1 MAHKVFIFDTTL
13 RDGEQTPGANL
24 NVDEKLQ
31 IARHLELLN
40 VDVIEAGFPFSSPGD
55 FEAVRAVAREI
66 RGPQIAG
73 LARAFAQ
80 DIDACWEAVKE
91 ATDPR
96 IHTFISTSDIHLK
109 HQMRKSREEVLEM
122 AVAAVKYACRY
133 TSNVE
138 FSAMDASRSD
148 LDYVVQVF
156 TAVIEAGA
164 TTLNFPDTVGYAIP
178 EEFGAKIK
186 YLVEH
191 IPNIHKAILS
201 VHCHNDLGLAV
212 ANTLA
217 AVSNGVRQVEV
228 TINGL
233 GERAGNASL
242 EEVVMSL
249 ATRGDL
255 LHYYT
260 DIVTQYIYPTSRL
273 TSKLSGVPVQPNK
286 AIVGANAF
294 AHESG
299 IHQDGVL
306 KEASTFEIM
315 TPNSVGIKK
324 STMPLGKLSGRH
336 AFKNKL
342 REMGFYLN
350 DEELNRVF
358 TRFKSLADRKK
369 TVFDEDL
376 ISLVET
382 EVIYKS
388 VPEHYRLVE
397 LVVLAGTMARPS
409 ANVKMEVGGQ
419 LAGPYSV
426 LGDGPIDATYKA
438 ITHLAGSKC
447 TLLKFAVSSI
457 TGGTDAQGEVTVRL
471 EEDGRVVTGQG
482 VDPDVI
488 TASARAFINGLNR
501 LHFLKETGGVKGPK
515 PEAECKSSS
524 SVARLSVCPKRF
536 KPTAGY
542 HPIFRI

>member
-1 MAHKVFIFDTTL
+1 MSKKIYIFDTTL

-55 FEAVRAVAREI
+55 FAAVQAVAREI

-73 LARAFAQ
+73 LARAFEK

-91 ATDPR
+91 ATNPR
-96 IHTFISTSDIHLK
+96 IHTFISTSDIHLQ
-109 HQMRKSREEVLEM
+109 HQMRKGRDEVLEM
-122 AVAAVKYACRY
+122 AVAAVKHATRY

-148 LDYVVQVF
+148 LAYVVQVF

-164 TTLNFPDTVGYAIP
+164 TTVNFPDTVGYAIP
-178 EEFGAKIK
+178 HEFGAMIK

-191 IPNIHKAILS
+191 IPNIHKAVIS

-217 AVSNGVRQVEV
+217 AIMNGARQAEC

-233 GERAGNASL
+233 GERAGNASM
-242 EEVVMSL
+242 EEVVMAL
-249 ATRGDL
+249 ATRKDL
-255 LHYYT
+255 LHYHT
-260 DIVTQYIYPTSRL
+260 DIVTQYIYPASRL
-273 TSKLSGVPVQPNK
+273 ASKLSGVSVQPNK

-315 TPNSVGIKK
+315 TPTTVGIKK
-324 STMPLGKLSGRH
+324 SLLVLGKLSGRH

-342 REMGFYLN
+342 QEMGYYLS
-350 DEELNRVF
+350 DEELIRVF
-358 TRFKSLADRKK
+358 RRFKELADLKK
-369 TVFDEDL
+369 KVFDEDL
-376 ISLVET
+376 VSLVET
-382 EVIYKS
+382 ESIYKS
-388 VPEHYRLVE
+388 VPEHFRLIE
-397 LVVLAGTMARPS
+397 LVVLTGTTVKPS
-409 ANVKMEVGGQ
+409 ATVKLEMGGEVKT
-419 LAGPYSV
+419 LSTF
-426 LGDGPIDATYKA
+426 GDGPIDAAFRA
-438 ITHLAGSKC
+438 ITDLARSKC
-447 TLLKFAVSSI
+447 RLLKFAVSSI
-457 TGGTDAQGEVTVRL
+457 TGGTEALGEVSVRL
-471 EEDGRVVTGQG
+471 EEDGHVVTGQG
-482 VDPDVI
+482 VDPDVV
-488 TASARAFINGLNR
+488 TAGARAYINGLNR
-501 LHFLKETGGVKGPK
+501 LHFLKEMGPRSKEK
-515 PEAECKSSS
+515 PMK
-524 SVARLSVCPKRF
+524 V
-536 KPTAGY
+536 
-542 HPIFRI
+542 

>member
-1 MAHKVFIFDTTL
+1 MAQKVFIFDTTL

-73 LARAFAQ
+73 LARAFAK
-80 DIDACWEAVKE
+80 DIDACWEAVRE
-91 ATDPR
+91 ATNPR

-109 HQMRKSREEVLEM
+109 HQMRKSRDEVLEM
-122 AVAAVKYACRY
+122 AAAAVKHASRY

-138 FSAMDASRSD
+138 FSAMDASRSN

-156 TAVIEAGA
+156 TAAIEAGA

-178 EEFGAKIK
+178 EEFGGMIR

-191 IPNIHKAILS
+191 IPNLHKAVLS

-217 AVSNGVRQVEV
+217 AISNGARQVEV

-242 EEVVMSL
+242 EEVVMAL
-249 ATRGDL
+249 FTRRDL
-255 LHYYT
+255 MNYYT
-260 DIVTQYIYPTSRL
+260 DIVSQYIYPTSRL
-273 TSKLSGVPVQPNK
+273 TSKLSGVAVQPNK
-286 AIVGANAF
+286 AVVGANAF

-306 KEASTFEIM
+306 KDASTFEIM
-315 TPNSVGIKK
+315 TPGTVGIKK
-324 STMPLGKLSGRH
+324 STLPLGKLSGRH

-342 REMGFYLN
+342 REMGYYLV

-358 TRFKSLADRKK
+358 ARF
-369 TVFDEDL
+369 
-376 ISLVET
+376 
-382 EVIYKS
+382 
-388 VPEHYRLVE
+388 
-397 LVVLAGTMARPS
+397 
-409 ANVKMEVGGQ
+409 
-419 LAGPYSV
+419 
-426 LGDGPIDATYKA
+426 
-438 ITHLAGSKC
+438 
-447 TLLKFAVSSI
+447 
-457 TGGTDAQGEVTVRL
+457 
-471 EEDGRVVTGQG
+471 
-482 VDPDVI
+482 
-488 TASARAFINGLNR
+488 
-501 LHFLKETGGVKGPK
+501 
-515 PEAECKSSS
+515 
-524 SVARLSVCPKRF
+524 
-536 KPTAGY
+536 
-542 HPIFRI
+542 

>member
-40 VDVIEAGFPFSSPGD
+40 VDVIEAGFPFSSQGD

-73 LARAFAQ
+73 LARAFPA

-138 FSAMDASRSD
+138 FSAMDASRSN

-156 TAVIEAGA
+156 SAVIEAGA

-191 IPNIHKAILS
+191 IPNLHKAILS

-242 EEVVMSL
+242 EEVVMAL
-249 ATRGDL
+249 ATRNDL
-255 LHYYT
+255 LDYYT
-260 DIVTQYIYPTSRL
+260 DIVSQYIYPTSRL

-315 TPNSVGIKK
+315 TPTTVGIKK

-376 ISLVET
+376 VSLVET

-388 VPEHYRLVE
+388 VPEHFKLME

-409 ANVKMEVGGQ
+409 ANVKMEAGGQ
-419 LAGPYSV
+419 LVGPYSV
-426 LGDGPIDATYKA
+426 FGDGPIDATYKA

-447 TLLKFAVSSI
+447 TLLKFVVSSI
-457 TGGTDAQGEVTVRL
+457 TGGTDAQGEVAVRL
-471 EEDGRVVTGQG
+471 EEGGHVVTGQG
-482 VDPDVI
+482 VDPDVV

-501 LHFLKETGGVKGPK
+501 LHFLKEGGPAQKGPK
-515 PEAECKSSS
+515 PEE
-524 SVARLSVCPKRF
+524 
-536 KPTAGY
+536 
-542 HPIFRI
+542 I

>member
-1 MAHKVFIFDTTL
+1 MAHKIFIFDTTL

-73 LARAFAQ
+73 LARAFPQ

-122 AVAAVKYACRY
+122 AVAAVKHACRY

-148 LDYVVQVF
+148 LDYVARVF
-156 TAVIEAGA
+156 SAVIEAGA
-164 TTLNFPDTVGYAIP
+164 ATLNFPDTVGYAIP

-217 AVSNGVRQVEV
+217 AIQNGVRQVEV

-242 EEVVMSL
+242 EEVVMALS
-249 ATRGDL
+249 TRRDL
-255 LHYYT
+255 LNYYT

-286 AIVGANAF
+286 AIVGGNAF

-315 TPNSVGIKK
+315 TPTDVGIKK
-324 STMPLGKLSGRH
+324 STLPLGKLSGRH

-358 TRFKSLADRKK
+358 VRFKSLADRKK
-369 TVFDEDL
+369 TVYDEDL
-376 ISLVET
+376 VSLVET

-388 VPEHYRLVE
+388 VPEHYKLVE
-397 LVVLAGTMARPS
+397 LVVLTGTMAKPS
-409 ANVKMEVGGQ
+409 ANVKMEVGGH

-426 LGDGPIDATYKA
+426 FGDGPIDATYKA

-457 TGGTDAQGEVTVRL
+457 TGGTDAQGEVAVRL
-471 EEDGRVVTGQG
+471 EENGHVVTGQG
-482 VDPDVI
+482 VDPDVV

-501 LHFLKETGGVKGPK
+501 LHFLKETGVVKGPK
-515 PEAECKSSS
+515 PEEM
-524 SVARLSVCPKRF
+524 
-536 KPTAGY
+536 
-542 HPIFRI
+542 

>member
-24 NVDEKLQ
+24 NMDEKLQ

-40 VDVIEAGFPFSSPGD
+40 VDVIETGFPIASPGD

-73 LARAFAQ
+73 LARAFQ
-80 DIDACWEAVKE
+80 KDIDACWEAVKE
-91 ATDPR
+91 ATNPR

-122 AVAAVKYACRY
+122 AVAAVKHACRY

-186 YLVEH
+186 YLMEH
-191 IPNIHKAILS
+191 IPNIHRAILS

-217 AVSNGVRQVEV
+217 AISNGARQAEV

-242 EEVVMSL
+242 EEVVMTLS
-249 ATRGDL
+249 TRRDML
-255 LHYYT
+255 NFYT

-273 TSKLSGVPVQPNK
+273 TSKLSGVAVQPNK

-306 KEASTFEIM
+306 KDSSTFEIM
-315 TPNSVGIKK
+315 TPTTVGIKK
-324 STMPLGKLSGRH
+324 STLPLGKLSGRH
-336 AFKNKL
+336 AFKTKL
-342 REMGFYLN
+342 QEMGYYLN

-358 TRFKSLADRKK
+358 ERFKRLADRKK
-369 TVFDEDL
+369 TVYDEDL
-376 ISLVET
+376 ASLVET

-388 VPEHYRLVE
+388 VPEYFRLVE
-397 LVVLAGTMARPS
+397 LVVLTGTMAKPS
-409 ANVKMEVGGQ
+409 ANVKMEINGQ
-419 LAGPYSV
+419 LVGPYSV
-426 LGDGPIDATYKA
+426 FGDGPIDATYKA

-447 TLLKFAVSSI
+447 KLLKFAVSSI
-457 TGGTDAQGEVTVRL
+457 TGGTDAQGEVSVRL
-471 EEDGRVVTGQG
+471 EEAGHVVTGQG
-482 VDPDVI
+482 VDPDVV

-501 LHFLKETGGVKGPK
+501 LNFLKEAAPGQKGAK
-515 PEAECKSSS
+515 PEE
-524 SVARLSVCPKRF
+524 L
-536 KPTAGY
+536 
-542 HPIFRI
+542 

>member
-40 VDVIEAGFPFSSPGD
+40 VDVIEAGFPIASPGD
-55 FEAVRAVAREI
+55 YEAVRAVAREI

-73 LARAFAQ
+73 LARVFVK

-91 ATDPR
+91 ATNPR
-96 IHTFISTSDIHLK
+96 IHTFVSTSDIHLK
-109 HQMRKSREEVLEM
+109 YQMGKSRDEVLEM
-122 AVAAVKYACRY
+122 AVAAVKHASRY

-148 LDYVVQVF
+148 LDYVAQVF
-156 TAVIEAGA
+156 TAVIDAGA
-164 TTLNFPDTVGYAIP
+164 ITLNFPDTVGYAIP

-186 YLVEH
+186 YLMEH

-217 AVSNGVRQVEV
+217 AITNGVRQAEV

-242 EEVVMSL
+242 EEVVMALS
-249 ATRGDL
+249 TRRDL
-255 LHYYT
+255 MNYYT

-273 TSKLSGVPVQPNK
+273 TSKLSGVSVQPNK

-306 KEASTFEIM
+306 KDSSTFEIM
-315 TPNSVGIKK
+315 TPTDVGIKK
-324 STMPLGKLSGRH
+324 STLPLGKLSGRH
-336 AFKNKL
+336 ACKNKL
-342 REMGFYLN
+342 REMGYYLN
-350 DEELNRVF
+350 DEDLNRVF
-358 TRFKSLADRKK
+358 ERFKRLADRKK

-376 ISLVET
+376 VSLVES

-388 VPEHYRLVE
+388 VPEHFRLVE
-397 LVVLAGTMARPS
+397 LVVLTGTTAKPS
-409 ANVKMEVGGQ
+409 ANVKMEIGGH
-419 LAGPYSV
+419 LVGPYSV
-426 LGDGPIDATYKA
+426 FGDGPIDATYKA

-447 TLLKFAVSSI
+447 KLMKFAVSSI
-457 TGGTDAQGEVTVRL
+457 TGGTDAQGEVMVRL
-471 EEDGRVVTGQG
+471 EDAGHVVTGQG
-482 VDPDVI
+482 VDPDVV

-501 LHFLKETGGVKGPK
+501 LNFLKEGGPATKGPK
-515 PEAECKSSS
+515 PEEM
-524 SVARLSVCPKRF
+524 
-536 KPTAGY
+536 
-542 HPIFRI
+542 

>member
-1 MAHKVFIFDTTL
+1 MTNKVFIFDTTL

-73 LARAFAQ
+73 LARAFPQ

-109 HQMRKSREEVLEM
+109 HQMRKNREEVLEM

-191 IPNIHKAILS
+191 IPNIHKAVLS

-217 AVSNGVRQVEV
+217 AISNGVRQVEV

-249 ATRGDL
+249 ATRNDL

-315 TPNSVGIKK
+315 TPTTVGIKK

-388 VPEHYRLVE
+388 VPEHFKLAE

-409 ANVKMEVGGQ
+409 ANVKMEVGGH
-419 LAGPYSV
+419 LVGPYSV

-447 TLLKFAVSSI
+447 LLLKFAVSSI

-482 VDPDVI
+482 VDPDVV

-501 LHFLKETGGVKGPK
+501 LHFLKETGTVKGPK
-515 PEAECKSSS
+515 PEE
-524 SVARLSVCPKRF
+524 V
-536 KPTAGY
+536 
-542 HPIFRI
+542 

>member
-1 MAHKVFIFDTTL
+1 MAHKIFIFDTTL

-40 VDVIEAGFPFSSPGD
+40 VDVIEAGFPFSSQGD

-73 LARAFAQ
+73 LARAYAQ
-80 DIDACWEAVKE
+80 DIDACWEAIKD
-91 ATDPR
+91 ATNPR

-109 HQMRKSREEVLEM
+109 HQMRKSRQEVLEM
-122 AVAAVKYACRY
+122 AVAAVQHASRY
-133 TSNVE
+133 TANVE

-148 LDYVVQVF
+148 LDYVVKMF

-186 YLVEH
+186 YLVDR
-191 IPNIHKAILS
+191 IPNLHKAILS

-217 AVSNGVRQVEV
+217 AIANGVRQVEV

-242 EEVVMSL
+242 EEVVMALS
-249 ATRGDL
+249 TRRDL
-255 LHYYT
+255 LDCYT

-273 TSKLSGVPVQPNK
+273 TSKLSGVLVQPNK

-315 TPNSVGIKK
+315 TPTTVGIKK
-324 STMPLGKLSGRH
+324 STLPLGKLSGRH

-342 REMGFYLN
+342 REMGFYLT

-376 ISLVET
+376 VSLVEN

-388 VPEHYRLVE
+388 VPEHFKLME
-397 LVVLAGTMARPS
+397 LVVLTGTMARPS
-409 ANVKMEVGGQ
+409 ANVKMEIGGH
-419 LAGPYSV
+419 LVGPYSV
-426 LGDGPIDATYKA
+426 FGDGPIDATYKA
-438 ITHLAGSKC
+438 ITHLAGSKS

-457 TGGTDAQGEVTVRL
+457 TGGTDAQGEVSVRL
-471 EEDGRVVTGQG
+471 EETGHVVTGQG
-482 VDPDVI
+482 VDPDVV

-501 LHFLKETGGVKGPK
+501 LHFLKETGAVKGPN
-515 PEAECKSSS
+515 PED
-524 SVARLSVCPKRF
+524 
-536 KPTAGY
+536 
-542 HPIFRI
+542 I